1 MRDIMNTIKPGE
13 QNRLS
18 ADTQERSFRIS
29 ERYPFIRRLCAM
41 ALLPAVIFSGCGAAA
56 GEDQSG
62 KTQAS
67 GTSDAENADKSSV
80 ETGSTGTGSSEDTAL
95 VTTGTGADDDPMEWS
110 GMYFDTVISIRL
122 YGDKAAEWMQGC
134 ADLCS
139 HMENTLSAQKETS
152 ELYQVNHRTE
162 QTVTVSDDLAACI
175 EEGLKYSE
183 MSDGAFDITILPVKD
198 LWDFEDSS
206 HEGTVPD
213 DKDIQEQLKKV
224 DYTKVHLDGNELSFD
239 SPDTMLDLG
248 GIAKGYIS
256 GKLKDYLTKEG
267 CQSALINLGGNV
279 RAIGT
284 KPDGTDW
291 TVGIQT
297 PFDDRG
303 TVLTTVST
311 ADDSVISSGIYERY
325 FKKDGKIYHH
335 ILDPRTGYPA
345 ETDLNQVTVLG
356 EDDAAGD
363 ALATI
368 GIVLGQEG
376 MKDFLQKNHLT
387 DTETVLF
394 TDKDNAY
401 TWYPSAPEGTEDE
414 Q

>member
-1 MRDIMNTIKPGE
+1 VENK
-13 QNRLS
+13 
-18 ADTQERSFRIS
+18 RILKILMKNKKQ
-29 ERYPFIRRLCAM
+29 RQCT
-41 ALLPAVIFSGCGAAA
+41 ALLLAGLMAAGALLAGCDGNSGMSAVPAAA
-56 GEDQSG
+56 ESSG
-62 KTQAS
+62 SEIT
-67 GTSDAENADKSSV
+67 
-80 ETGSTGTGSSEDTAL
+80 ETGEPLDWTGT
-95 VTTGTGADDDPMEWS
+95 
-110 GMYFDTVISIRL
+110 YFDTVISLRI
-122 YGDKAAEWMQGC
+122 YGSEAEKWMKGAVAICQQ
-134 ADLCS
+134 
-139 HMENTLSAQKETS
+139 MEDTLSAQKKDA
-152 ELYQVNHRTE
+152 ELYAVNHRTSQSME
-162 QTVTVSDDLAACI
+162 ISDELADCI
-175 EEGLKYSE
+175 AAGLKYSQ
-183 MSDGAFDITILPVKD
+183 MSEGAFDITILPVKD
-198 LWDFEDSS
+198 LWNFESED
-206 HEGTVPD
+206 HKGIVPD
-213 DKDIQEQLKKV
+213 QADIAEALKKV
-224 DYTKVHLDGNELSFD
+224 DYRKVHLDGNTISFD
-239 SPDTMLDLG
+239 SPDTEIDLG

-256 GKLKDYLTKEG
+256 GKLCEYLESEG
-267 CQSALINLGGNV
+267 CRAALINLGGNV

-387 DTETVLF
+387 DTATVLF

-401 TWYPSAPEGTEDE
+401 TWYPSAPGGAEDE